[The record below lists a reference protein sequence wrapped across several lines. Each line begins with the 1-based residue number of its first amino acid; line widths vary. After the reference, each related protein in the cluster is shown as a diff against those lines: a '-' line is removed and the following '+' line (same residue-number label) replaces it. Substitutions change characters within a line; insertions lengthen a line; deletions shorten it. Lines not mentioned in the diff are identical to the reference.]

1 MALQA
6 GKPNRLNYF
15 NLRRV
20 EFPAA
25 HFEYTILTKYD
36 PAFVNKINM
45 WIYKN
50 LNHRYYVG
58 CGIMLDSS
66 NTIVY
71 NTHVGFESVK
81 ELSFFTITCLHLQ
94 NR

>member
-1 MALQA
+1 MALQV
-6 GKPNRLNYF
+6 GKLNQLNYF
-15 NLRRV
+15 YLRRV

-25 HFEYTILTKYD
+25 HFEYTILAKYD
-36 PAFVNKINM
+36 PAFVKNVND

-50 LNHRYYVG
+50 LNHRYYIG
-58 CGIMLDSS
+58 CGIMLDTS

-81 ELSFFTITCLHLQ
+81 ELSFFTIACVHLQ
-94 NR
+94 K